1 MFNLRIDRYLVASLA
16 ISLGALACVV
26 PGTSRAPGLSR
37 GASPATCDS
46 AAISDTT
53 VYDTT
58 QVTQRPRLRAAPKL
72 SYPADAKRQG
82 VHGRVIVAAVANADG
97 TVDSASV
104 VVIHG
109 VAPSLDS
116 EARRWVTGLTLWPA
130 CRGGHAVRVRLAV
143 PVEFA
148 LGQTISP
155 SDAFW
160 TAFTIGMVS
169 WLVRDIR

>member
-1 MFNLRIDRYLVASLA
+1 MSDPHLRLRLA
-16 ISLGALACVV
+16 TALAVAFGTVACVA
-26 PGTSRAPGLSR
+26 PGTLKVPRPSGT
-37 GASPATCDS
+37 SPTACDS
-46 AAISDTT
+46 AASGDTA

-72 SYPADAKRQG
+72 TYPADAKRHG
-82 VHGRVIVAAVANADG
+82 VHGRVVVAAVANADG
-97 TVDSASV
+97 SIDSASV
-104 VVIHG
+104 VVVHS
-109 VAPSLDS
+109 VAPALDR

-143 PVEFA
+143 PVDFA
-148 LGQTISP
+148 PGPTISP
-155 SDAFW
+155 SDACW